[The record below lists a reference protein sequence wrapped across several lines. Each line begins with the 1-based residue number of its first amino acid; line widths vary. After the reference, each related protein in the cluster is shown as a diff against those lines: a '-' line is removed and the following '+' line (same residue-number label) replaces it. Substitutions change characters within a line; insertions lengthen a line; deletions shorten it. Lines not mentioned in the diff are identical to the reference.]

1 MTYNLKFKYCR
12 LSTTNDY
19 HRKENSM
26 DHERRIKD
34 LEDRVRSL
42 DRFRLFTN
50 IITPLL
56 TISLLIQ
63 TYRIVCI
70 QNKLGELARINS
82 DFINLLKDF
91 ITHFYGA

>member
-1 MTYNLKFKYCR
+1 
-12 LSTTNDY
+12 
-19 HRKENSM
+19 M

-42 DRFRLFTN
+42 DRFRLFTK
-50 IITPLL
+50 IIMPLL
-56 TISLLIQ
+56 NTGLLIQ

-70 QNKLGELARINS
+70 QDKLGELARINS

>member
-1 MTYNLKFKYCR
+1 
-12 LSTTNDY
+12 
-19 HRKENSM
+19 M
-26 DHERRIKD
+26 DHERRIKE
-34 LEDRVRSL
+34 LEDQVRSL
-42 DRFRLFTN
+42 NRFRLFTN

-56 TISLLIQ
+56 TINLLIQ

-70 QNKLGELARINS
+70 QDKLGELARINS

>member
-1 MTYNLKFKYCR
+1 
-12 LSTTNDY
+12 
-19 HRKENSM
+19 M

-34 LEDRVRSL
+34 LEDQVRSL
-42 DRFRLFTN
+42 NRFRLFTN

-56 TISLLIQ
+56 TISLLIH
-63 TYRIVCI
+63 TYRINCI
-70 QNKLGELARINS
+70 QDKLGELARINS

>member
-1 MTYNLKFKYCR
+1 
-12 LSTTNDY
+12 
-19 HRKENSM
+19 M
-26 DHERRIKD
+26 DHERRIND
-34 LEDRVRSL
+34 LEDQARSL
-42 DRFRLFTN
+42 NRFRLFTN

-70 QNKLGELARINS
+70 QDKLGELARINS

>member
-1 MTYNLKFKYCR
+1 MLVAYKGESY
-12 LSTTNDY
+12 
-19 HRKENSM
+19 M

-34 LEDRVRSL
+34 LEDQVRSL
-42 DRFRLFTN
+42 NRFRLFTN
-50 IITPLL
+50 IIMPLL
-56 TISLLIQ
+56 NIGLLIQ

-70 QNKLGELARINS
+70 QDKLGELARINS

>member
-1 MTYNLKFKYCR
+1 
-12 LSTTNDY
+12 
-19 HRKENSM
+19 M

-34 LEDRVRSL
+34 LEDQVRSL
-42 DRFRLFTN
+42 NRFRLFTN

-63 TYRIVCI
+63 TYRIGCI
-70 QNKLGELARINS
+70 QDKLGELARINS

>member
-1 MTYNLKFKYCR
+1 
-12 LSTTNDY
+12 
-19 HRKENSM
+19 M
-26 DHERRIKD
+26 DHEKRIKD

-42 DRFRLFTN
+42 NRFRLFTN
-50 IITPLL
+50 IIIPLL

-70 QNKLGELARINS
+70 QDKLGELARINS

>member
-1 MTYNLKFKYCR
+1 MRVAYKGERY
-12 LSTTNDY
+12 
-19 HRKENSM
+19 M

-34 LEDRVRSL
+34 LEDQVRSL
-42 DRFRLFTN
+42 NRFRLFTN
-50 IITPLL
+50 IIMPLL
-56 TISLLIQ
+56 NIGLLIQ

-70 QNKLGELARINS
+70 QDKLGELARINS